1 MSGPDEKPRKTRQ
14 LTLDFPEGHL
24 SLDSLSVTPANR
36 VAVAMLKRWPDWRR
50 PAIALVGK
58 PKSGLT
64 TAAHVWAEHAGGQ
77 VLDAKTFSRLKHRD
91 VEALSHGPVA
101 IDLAQDVTNEDNLLS
116 IINLSSRAGGSLLLT
131 GHASPAQWRVKLP
144 DLQSRL
150 KSMPLVELAPP
161 DDEMLSLRLKAAM
174 KRRFLKLPADVE
186 AYLQLRLERSYTAIE
201 RFVEILHQMADGREI
216 TVPLAREVL
225 DQMDG
230 TRPLFDG
237 EDG

>member
-1 MSGPDEKPRKTRQ
+1 MSGQDEKPRKTRQ

-36 VAVAMLKRWPDWRR
+36 VAIAMLKRWPDWRR
-50 PAIALVGK
+50 PAMALVGK

-64 TAAHVWAEHAGGQ
+64 TAARAWAEHAGGE
-77 VLDAKTFSRLKHRD
+77 VLDAKTFSGLKHRQVD
-91 VEALSHGPVA
+91 AISDKAVA
-101 IDLAQDVTNEDNLLS
+101 IDLAQDVSSEDNLLS

-150 KSMPLVELAPP
+150 KSMTLIELGPP
-161 DDEMLSLRLKAAM
+161 DDAMLSLRLKSAM
-174 KRRFLKLPADVE
+174 KRRFLKLPPDVE
-186 AYLQLRLERSYTAIE
+186 TYLLLRLERNYTAIE

-216 TVPLAREVL
+216 TVPLARDVL

-237 EDG
+237 ED